1 MKLYNQNK
9 ATLTLLGAIFGLLLI
24 IIIPTIIIT
33 NRNDTK
39 KNFPDYSNV
48 TISESDVADTSS
60 KSYSD
65 IKYKLE
71 HDHNFAKESLISNYN
86 YKTYSSSN
94 LSSLIWNF
102 IFSFELNN
110 SKYISSKGDTK
121 FCLRQSNLVTG
132 FEELYGINITK
143 DLPMFEGYY
152 QYVNIN
158 SNRYCFNYK
167 NVSKDYNNDIKL
179 GIDGIS
185 VKGDIITTNLY
196 LYEYYT
202 MLTAQEKVMISNL
215 ESCINSSDFDGAK
228 SIVINNL
235 NGKVTHK
242 QLQFKINNKGK
253 MFKYQ
258 ILNSKNIDY

>member
-1 MKLYNQNK
+1 MKNSNQFK
-9 ATLTLLGAIFGLLLI
+9 ATLMVFGIVFGLLLI
-24 IIIPTIIIT
+24 IVIPSYIISH
-33 NRNDTK
+33 RNDTK

-48 TISESDVADTSS
+48 SISEDDVKDTSS

-86 YKTYSSSN
+86 YKTFAPSN

-102 IFSFELNN
+102 IFAFELNN
-110 SKYISSKGDTK
+110 TKYISSKGSSK
-121 FCLRQSNLVTG
+121 FCLRQSNVVTG
-132 FEELYGINITK
+132 FEELYCINITK
-143 DLPMFEGYY
+143 ELGYFDGYY
-152 QYVNIN
+152 QYVNV
-158 SNRYCFNYK
+158 SNGRYCFNYK

-185 VKGDIITTNLY
+185 VKDDIVTTNVY
-196 LYEYYT
+196 VYEYYT
-202 MLTAQEKVMISNL
+202 MLTSQERLMVSNL
-215 ESCINSSDFDGAK
+215 ESYINTSNFDEAK
-228 SIVINNL
+228 KIVINNL

-242 QLQFKINNKGK
+242 QLQFKINNNGK

-258 ILNSKNIDY
+258 ILNSKNLDY